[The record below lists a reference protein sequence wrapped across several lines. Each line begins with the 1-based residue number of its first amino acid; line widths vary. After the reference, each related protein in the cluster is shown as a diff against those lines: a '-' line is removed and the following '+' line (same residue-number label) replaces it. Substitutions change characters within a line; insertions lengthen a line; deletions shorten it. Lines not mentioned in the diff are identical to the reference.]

1 MPTIGHDAARP
12 KLMATAARED
22 VAGDC
27 TAFAGVVDVDNGNHR
42 ICSACVGKAGKRK
55 VPAADSAGRAQSK
68 RPKATNGQ
76 VRSLSLV
83 EGLVRGR
90 ISAPR
95 LRC

>member
-42 ICSACVGKAGKRK
+42 ICSACVAKAGKRR
-55 VPAADSAGRAQSK
+55 VPAADSAGRAHSNAR
-68 RPKATNGQ
+68 RPRMGG

-83 EGLVRGR
+83 RGLVRGR

-95 LRC
+95 FR